1 MLEICAPFD
10 TLIAD
15 ADGVYDPAY
24 GSRRSGDRRDRRRSF
39 CGKHGAE
46 PWSSSS
52 PPRSRLHADRRRDCG
67 GSASRGAFLVQ
78 PHPPPF
84 ALAETILD
92 LHRDGGAQVRQGIG
106 HHRDQRP
113 IAMETLDLEP
123 CGLCRT
129 EAPVW
134 RGCRRSALNS
144 LDKGHW
150 TRPLR
155 GNAPLPIAM
164 MRVGRRRPRGSFLF

>member
-1 MLEICAPFD
+1 MECMIPPTVLD
-10 TLIAD
+10 
-15 ADGVYDPAY
+15 DPGMGAT
-24 GSRRSGDRRDRRRSF
+24 RRRSS

-46 PWSSSS
+46 PWSLLRLRD
-52 PPRSRLHADRRRDCG
+52 PRLMQGSGVEIVVAARLVGAISRAAAPTTVRLGR
-67 GSASRGAFLVQ
+67 
-78 PHPPPF
+78 
-84 ALAETILD
+84 ETILD

-164 MRVGRRRPRGSFLF
+164 MRVGQRRPRGSFLF